1 MSFETDMI
9 IDRRRLKRR
18 LIFWRVVGVLA
29 VVAAL
34 AVGFGRFNLNLDK
47 MHIARL
53 EVSGLI
59 VEDRLRDQALRR
71 LADDDNVRALIVTIN
86 SPGGTFTGGE
96 NLYQELRAV
105 SEKKPVVA
113 LMGGTA
119 ASAAYMIAIA
129 ADHVI
134 AGAGTITGSIG
145 VILQTADLTGL
156 LEKIG
161 VKPVT
166 VKSGPMKAQPNPME
180 PFSEQARDVTEGVIR
195 DFYEMFVDMVI
206 VRRAM
211 SQAEA
216 YALADGRIY
225 SGRQAKELGLVDAI
239 GREID
244 ALKWL
249 SETHE
254 ISEQLPVVDVEIDY
268 EDEPWRELVGESLGK
283 ALFSERLRLDGVLS
297 LWHPNGQFE

>member
-1 MSFETDMI
+1 MSYETDMI

-18 LIFWRVVGVLA
+18 LIFWRIVGVLA
-29 VVAAL
+29 LVAAV
-34 AVGFGRFNLNLDK
+34 AVGFGRFDLSRSEAY
-47 MHIARL
+47 IARL
-53 EVSGLI
+53 SVDGLI
-59 VEDRLRDQALRR
+59 VDDRLRDEALAR
-71 LADDDNVRALIVTIN
+71 LIDDDDVKALIVTIN

-96 NLYQELRAV
+96 NLYQNLRTV

-113 LMGGTA
+113 VMGGTA

-145 VILQTADLTGL
+145 VILQTADVTGL
-156 LEKIG
+156 LDKVGI
-161 VKPVT
+161 KSVT
-166 VKSGPMKAQPNPME
+166 VKSGPLKAQPNPME
-180 PFSEQARDVTEGVIR
+180 PFSDEARAVTESVIR

-206 VRRAM
+206 ERRGLSKAD
-211 SQAEA
+211 A

-225 SGRQAKELGLVDAI
+225 SGRQAKAHDLVDAI
-239 GREID
+239 GREAD

-249 SETHE
+249 SEVHE
-254 ISEQLPVVDVEIDY
+254 ISDQLPVVDVEIDY
-268 EDEPWRELVGESLGK
+268 KDEPWRELVGESLGK